1 MTSVRNTILV
11 TGGAGFIGSNF
22 VLQWIKNAGA
32 AVVNLDL
39 LTYAGNPANLAAL
52 EGDSRHQLVRGDI
65 CNGELVAA
73 LLREHRPG
81 VIVHF
86 AAESHVDRSIVDPGA
101 FIRTNVQGTF
111 TLLEQARLFW
121 SELDEAGRRAF
132 RFLHVSTDE
141 VYGSLGP
148 EDPAFSEITAY
159 APNSPY
165 AASKAASD
173 HLARAYHHT
182 YGLPVLTTN
191 CSNNYVPFQFPEKLI
206 PLMILN
212 ALEGKQL
219 PVYGD
224 GRNVRDWLFV
234 EDHCSAIRTVLDRG
248 RVGETYNIGGNSE
261 RKNLDV
267 VTAICDLVDELR
279 PDAAL
284 GPRRKLITFVTDRP
298 GHDRR
303 YAIDASK
310 ISREL
315 GWRPAEE
322 FESGLRKT
330 VAWYLE
336 HGAWIENVRT
346 GAYMDWIRQNYQER
360 IPQ

>member
-22 VLQWIKNAGA
+22 VLQWIENTGT

-52 EGDSRHQLVRGDI
+52 EGESRHQLVRGDI
-65 CNGELVAA
+65 CNAELVAT
-73 LLREHRPG
+73 LLREHRPRA
-81 VIVHF
+81 VVHF

-121 SELDEAGRRAF
+121 LELDEADRRAF

-148 EDPAFSEITAY
+148 EDPAFSEVTAY

-182 YGLPVLTTN
+182 YGLPVLTSN
-191 CSNNYVPFQFPEKLI
+191 CSNNYGPFQFPEKLI

-212 ALEGKQL
+212 ALEGKPL

-234 EDHCSAIRTVLDRG
+234 EDHCSAIRAVLDRG

-261 RKNLDV
+261 RKNLEV
-267 VTAICDLVDELR
+267 ATICDLVDELS
-279 PDAAL
+279 PNAKL

-322 FESGLRKT
+322 FVSGLRKT

-346 GAYMDWIRQNYQER
+346 GAYLDWIRQNYQER

>member
-1 MTSVRNTILV
+1 
-11 TGGAGFIGSNF
+11 
-22 VLQWIKNAGA
+22 
-32 AVVNLDL
+32 
-39 LTYAGNPANLAAL
+39 
-52 EGDSRHQLVRGDI
+52 
-65 CNGELVAA
+65 
-73 LLREHRPG
+73 
-81 VIVHF
+81 
-86 AAESHVDRSIVDPGA
+86 
-101 FIRTNVQGTF
+101 
-111 TLLEQARLFW
+111 
-121 SELDEAGRRAF
+121 
-132 RFLHVSTDE
+132 
-141 VYGSLGP
+141 
-148 EDPAFSEITAY
+148 
-159 APNSPY
+159 
-165 AASKAASD
+165 
-173 HLARAYHHT
+173 
-182 YGLPVLTTN
+182 
-191 CSNNYVPFQFPEKLI
+191 
-206 PLMILN
+206 
-212 ALEGKQL
+212 
-219 PVYGD
+219 
-224 GRNVRDWLFV
+224 
-234 EDHCSAIRTVLDRG
+234 
-248 RVGETYNIGGNSE
+248 VGETYNIGGNSE

-346 GAYMDWIRQNYQER
+346 GAYLDWIRQNYQER

>member
-1 MTSVRNTILV
+1 MTRVSNAVLV

-22 VLQWIKNAGA
+22 VLQWIDSIGTAL
-32 AVVNLDL
+32 VNLDL

-52 EGDSRHQLVRGDI
+52 EGNSQHTLLRGDI
-65 CNGELVAA
+65 CDASLVAA
-73 LLREHRPG
+73 VLREHQPRA
-81 VIVHF
+81 IVHF
-86 AAESHVDRSIVDPGA
+86 AAESHVDRSIADPGA

-111 TLLEQARLFW
+111 TLLEQARIFW
-121 SELDEAGRRAF
+121 SELDAADRQAF

-148 EDPAFSEITAY
+148 DDPAFTETTAY

-165 AASKAASD
+165 AASKASSD
-173 HLARAYHHT
+173 HLARAYYHT

-191 CSNNYVPFQFPEKLI
+191 CSNNYGPFQFPEKLI
-206 PLMILN
+206 PLVILN

-234 EDHCSAIRTVLDRG
+234 EDHCAAIRTVLSRG
-248 RVGETYNIGGNSE
+248 RMGETYNIGGNSE

-267 VTAICDLVDELR
+267 VTTICDLVDELR
-279 PDAAL
+279 PDAAI
-284 GPRRKLITFVTDRP
+284 GSRRKLISFVTDRP

-310 ISREL
+310 IGSEL
-315 GWRPAEE
+315 GWHPAEA
-322 FESGLRKT
+322 FESGLRRT

-336 HGAWIENVRT
+336 HSGWVENVRT
-346 GAYMDWIRQNYQER
+346 GAYLDWIRKNYQER
-360 IPQ
+360 IPS

>member
-1 MTSVRNTILV
+1 MTSISNAILV

-22 VLQWIKNAGA
+22 VLQWIEAAGTP
-32 AVVNLDL
+32 VVNLDL
-39 LTYAGNPANLAAL
+39 LTYAGNPENLTAL
-52 EGDSRHQLVRGDI
+52 EGDSRHKLIHGDI
-65 CNGELVAA
+65 CDTTLVAA
-73 LLREHRPG
+73 ILREHRPKA
-81 VIVHF
+81 IVHF
-86 AAESHVDRSIVDPGA
+86 AAESHVDRSIADPGA

-111 TLLEQARLFW
+111 TLLEQAKQYWL
-121 SELDEAGRRAF
+121 ELDEGDRQSF

-148 EDPAFSEITAY
+148 DAPAFTETTAY

-165 AASKAASD
+165 AASKASSD
-173 HLARAYHHT
+173 HLARVYYHT
-182 YGLPVLTTN
+182 DGLPVLTTN
-191 CSNNYVPFQFPEKLI
+191 CSNNYGPFQFPEKLI
-206 PLMILN
+206 PLVILN

-224 GRNVRDWLFV
+224 GANVRDWLFV
-234 EDHCSAIRTVLDRG
+234 EDHCAAIRAVLGRG

-267 VTAICDLVDELR
+267 VTTICDLVDELR
-279 PDAAL
+279 PDAAI
-284 GPRRKLITFVTDRP
+284 GSRRKLISFVTDRP

-315 GWRPAEE
+315 DWRPAEE
-322 FESGLRKT
+322 FESGLRRT

-336 HGAWIENVRT
+336 HSEWVENVRT
-346 GAYMDWIRQNYQER
+346 GAYLDWIRKNYQER
-360 IPQ
+360 IPS

>member
-1 MTSVRNTILV
+1 MTSTSNAILV

-22 VLQWIKNAGA
+22 VLQWINATGTS
-32 AVVNLDL
+32 VVNLDL

-52 EGDSRHQLVRGDI
+52 EGDSRHKLIHGDI
-65 CNGELVAA
+65 CDAPLVAS
-73 LLREHRPG
+73 LLREHRPKA
-81 VIVHF
+81 IVHF
-86 AAESHVDRSIVDPGA
+86 AAESHVDRSIADPGA

-111 TLLEQARLFW
+111 TLLEQAKRYW
-121 SELDEAGRRAF
+121 SELDEGDRQRF

-141 VYGSLGP
+141 VYGSLGL
-148 EDPAFSEITAY
+148 DDAAFTEITGY

-165 AASKAASD
+165 AASKASSD
-173 HLARAYHHT
+173 HLARAYYHT

-191 CSNNYVPFQFPEKLI
+191 CSNNYGPFQFPEKLI
-206 PLMILN
+206 PLIILN
-212 ALEGKQL
+212 ALEGKPL

-224 GRNVRDWLFV
+224 GCNVRDWLFV
-234 EDHCSAIRTVLDRG
+234 EDHCSAIRTVLSNG

-267 VTAICDLVDELR
+267 VTTICNLVDELS
-279 PDAAL
+279 PNAVM
-284 GPRRKLITFVTDRP
+284 GPRRKLISFVTDRP

-315 GWRPAEE
+315 GWRPAVE

-336 HGAWIENVRT
+336 HNSWVENVRT
-346 GAYMDWIRQNYQER
+346 GAYLDWIRQNYQER
-360 IPQ
+360 IPS

>member
-1 MTSVRNTILV
+1 MVPRNSILV

-22 VLQWIKNAGA
+22 VLQWIEKTDA
-32 AVVNLDL
+32 AVVNVDL
-39 LTYAGNPANLAAL
+39 LTYAGNPLNLAFL
-52 EGDSRHQLVRGDI
+52 QDNPRYHLVRGDI
-65 CNGELVAA
+65 CDADLLGT
-73 LLREHRPG
+73 LLREQRPKA
-81 VIVHF
+81 IVHF
-86 AAESHVDRSIVDPGA
+86 AAESHVDRSISSPGA
-101 FIRTNVQGTF
+101 FVRTNVQGTL
-111 TLLEQARLFW
+111 TLLEQARLHW
-121 SELDEAGRRAF
+121 SELDEIERRDF

-148 EDPAFSEITAY
+148 QAPAFSETTPY

-173 HLARAYHHT
+173 HLVRAYHHT

-191 CSNNYVPFQFPEKLI
+191 CSNNYGPFQFPEKLI
-206 PLMILN
+206 PLVILN
-212 ALEGKQL
+212 ALAGKAL

-224 GRNVRDWLFV
+224 GSNVRDWLFV
-234 EDHCSAIRTVLDRG
+234 GDHCTAIRAVLDRG
-248 RVGETYNIGGNSE
+248 RVGETYNVGGNSE

-267 VTAICDLVDELR
+267 VAAICDLVDELR

-284 GPRRKLITFVTDRP
+284 GSRRRLITFVADRP

-310 ISREL
+310 ISSEL
-315 GWRPAEE
+315 GWAPTAA
-322 FESGLRKT
+322 FEVGLRKT

-336 HGAWIENVRT
+336 NSSWVEGVRT
-346 GAYMDWIRQNYQER
+346 GAYLDWIRQNYEER
-360 IPQ
+360 TPK